1 MRQRSVYTE
10 YWLTAG
16 AEKQAGKQAA
26 ALNSAGKI
34 STACV
39 EPSKRNK
46 EAVGGNVPVTAK
58 NSAFALP
65 EIGYHHD
72 VCLVITGAGLEPC
85 LPLAHFIGRSHVC
98 ISVSGPNLQAT
109 EFVDQEEVDH
119 TSDGVGSIHS
129 RGAIFKDVYVID
141 HRKRYQVN
149 VRAAAKSG
157 NAQRTVGDAFAVY

>member
-1 MRQRSVYTE
+1 MRQRGIHTE
-10 YWLTAG
+10 YWLPAG
-16 AEKQAGKQAA
+16 AEKEARQQAA
-26 ALNSAGKI
+26 TLNATRKVAA
-34 STACV
+34 ACV

-46 EAVGGNVPVTAK
+46 EAVGGNVPVTAE

-129 RGAIFKDVYVID
+129 RGAIFKDVNVID
-141 HRKRYQVN
+141 HRERYQVN
-149 VRAAAKSG
+149 VRASAEPG
-157 NAQRTVGDAFAVY
+157 NAQ